1 MHVKQRL
8 GSVLVVR
15 GPLADMPTCRLTNSP
30 TVKVNLPMLTNRSRK
45 SNEPNRCRV
54 MCTYFK
60 VLLQT
65 KRPKKSSVDYFQ
77 TTKVLCNAILQKSSI
92 ALIFVPVFLEMRIA

>member
-30 TVKVNLPMLTNRSRK
+30 TVKVNLPLSTNRSRK

-54 MCTYFK
+54 FK

-65 KRPKKSSVDYFQ
+65 KRWIGPLYAEKSSVDYFQ
-77 TTKVLCNAILQKSSI
+77 IRKQKKVLCN
-92 ALIFVPVFLEMRIA
+92 V